1 MDNKYKDYFDIDP
14 DYFPAVNPD
23 VIKSNPELWKKFYP
37 HETFIK
43 LIKDIVSV
51 LNRQQKQNIWV
62 EGAYGTGKS
71 HAVLTLKHLLDS
83 TEQETKEYFETFNL
97 DQDLLKKFL
106 YVKSEGKI
114 ITVHRYASSSIKGDN
129 DLFIAIQESIEQAL
143 RDAGIDNAA
152 HGAMKDAVVKYLSD
166 EYNKQ
171 YFNGL
176 VTGPYAS
183 LFGGSDADKIIKDLQ
198 EYTEDALRELMRKIF
213 KVANER
219 QIRAFTLDDKGLC
232 EWIRETIR
240 QNKLNAIV
248 FIWDEFTEY
257 FQNNMT
263 ALTGF
268 QTMLELSETEHF
280 CFIPVTHK
288 SEALFSAQDT
298 MKNKILGRF
307 VRPRCVIELP
317 ENMAFQLMG
326 AAMQKNSDPVIYQEW
341 TEEILPDLCDRTVNS
356 RVIVGKQ
363 TKLNDEQ
370 MRGILPIHPYAA
382 SLLKHISTSFDSN
395 QRSMFD
401 FIKNDRGDD
410 THAFQWF
417 IKNCGPLDDNPL
429 LTIDMLWNFFYDMGK
444 ESLALSIR
452 QILDNYPR
460 LSRANLL
467 EDEKRVLKAVLL
479 FQAISFEVR
488 DSVDLFLANEKN
500 LNSAFEGSDLEG
512 KASHIAEKLVRDKI
526 LYKKIV
532 GKNDVYSVL
541 IGEMSEDQIEKH
553 KKKYLTKTTSS
564 LITDGA
570 LDEAI
575 ELPAAL
581 KLRYKLVYAGITDF
595 EQTTKKCMNEAERDG
610 KHLYGVVTF
619 AKDSSERLA
628 LSQKITTKLNENPDT
643 PVIFIDCSKTLLGEE
658 QFAEWVEFKAKADY
672 HSGKDKDQSTQNSNY
687 ANDVLKNWRKN
698 IKDGEF
704 VYYSKVRLNGET
716 LATEDALMD
725 ELCAY
730 NRKIFTNGLECYNV
744 IANMWTLNAARQ
756 GAECGLKEEIA
767 GTFRSSNPNTK
778 LEVALNGAWKVQD
791 YWTSSPSLNISA
803 IKARLEELMRTKL
816 RRDGRISIRT
826 IFETLSEA
834 PYGFMPC
841 NLSAFILGFLLKEYC
856 GGKYTWSDDTTSD
869 ELTVDKMK
877 EMIHE
882 ILQQEKTPNPRYR
895 DKYIVTM
902 PQEVKAF
909 IDITSKAF
917 GISKSQCT
925 SVEAARERVRAKM
938 RELSF
943 PIWTLDYIIEGESI
957 DTDVEVVKRLVELY
971 GFLANNVKEETDM
984 SENDIAIEI
993 GKISLKNASAIS
1005 DLEKLFTA
1013 EKCQIGIKAFLDVY
1027 KDGELIK
1034 LANAVNDGNQYINV
1048 LRSKFA
1054 VDAAN
1059 WVWRKGTAEAVIDSV
1074 ILEYQIIE
1082 ESNKCVGTSKSYKD
1096 ALRAWSGKANNMRLS
1111 FSAIKNDVDDLDVL
1125 LGYIYEICTTDQ
1137 LQEQHKQAFLDSM
1150 KNFGAKFVDF
1160 YNNRQNDVFKKV
1172 CDFELTGLSDADKDK
1187 VYGAM
1192 PMGCFTKDKV
1202 GYSNLV
1208 AQMVEE
1214 QKKGLNSMKLRNIWR
1229 EKTNTSSP
1237 YQWSE
1242 QFSMPIFAMLAE
1254 QEVTV
1259 CRKIFA
1265 TINSN
1270 KADAKDISDAIT
1282 YLENAKFFDF
1292 LSDASQRDRET
1303 DAAFQRHEFG
1313 TPSKTPFFSC
1323 VHGGASSGKIAF
1335 GKHFIQMQVKVD
1347 SALVGFVL
1355 GAVVGTGAD
1364 GIAEIISRQTRHHGV
1379 EVNDTDAF
1387 AGGFTSRTLLIL
1399 VSLWVTR
1406 SGISPAAS

>member
-744 IANMWTLNAARQ
+744 IANMCTLNAARQ

-1150 KNFGAKFVDF
+1150 KIFGAKFVDF

-1292 LSDASQRDRET
+1292 LSDASQRDKMFVKNIIRDNAVMLSNIAEVKDYLRSHVT
-1303 DAAFQRHEFG
+1303 DVPYYWFGSPSVQSTLNKMAEAKYNKDGYEIAFQ
-1313 TPSKTPFFSC
+1313 
-1323 VHGGASSGKIAF
+1323 KID
-1335 GKHFIQMQVKVD
+1335 QMSAEDVKKYLKD
-1347 SALVGFVL
+1347 LIKNNKNVGV
-1355 GAVVGTGAD
+1355 
-1364 GIAEIISRQTRHHGV
+1364 EIIK
-1379 EVNDTDAF
+1379 NN
-1387 AGGFTSRTLLIL
+1387 
-1399 VSLWVTR
+1399 
-1406 SGISPAAS
+1406 

>member
-791 YWTSSPSLNISA
+791 YWPSSPSLNISA

-1150 KNFGAKFVDF
+1150 KIFGAKFVDF

-1292 LSDASQRDRET
+1292 LSDASQRDKMFVKNIIRDNAVMLSNIAEVKDYLRSHVT
-1303 DAAFQRHEFG
+1303 DVPYYWFGSPSVQSTLNKMAEAKYNKDGYEIAFQ
-1313 TPSKTPFFSC
+1313 
-1323 VHGGASSGKIAF
+1323 KID
-1335 GKHFIQMQVKVD
+1335 QMSAEDVKKYLKD
-1347 SALVGFVL
+1347 LIKNNKNVGV
-1355 GAVVGTGAD
+1355 
-1364 GIAEIISRQTRHHGV
+1364 EIIK
-1379 EVNDTDAF
+1379 NN
-1387 AGGFTSRTLLIL
+1387 
-1399 VSLWVTR
+1399 
-1406 SGISPAAS
+1406 

>member
-834 PYGFMPC
+834 SYGFMPC

-1150 KNFGAKFVDF
+1150 KIFGAKFVDF

-1292 LSDASQRDRET
+1292 LSDASQRDKMFVKNIIRDNAVMLSNIAEVKDYLRSHVT
-1303 DAAFQRHEFG
+1303 DVPYYWFGSPSVQSTLNKMAEAKYNKDGYEIAFQ
-1313 TPSKTPFFSC
+1313 
-1323 VHGGASSGKIAF
+1323 KID
-1335 GKHFIQMQVKVD
+1335 QMSAEDVKKYLKD
-1347 SALVGFVL
+1347 LIKNNKNVGV
-1355 GAVVGTGAD
+1355 
-1364 GIAEIISRQTRHHGV
+1364 EIIK
-1379 EVNDTDAF
+1379 NN
-1387 AGGFTSRTLLIL
+1387 
-1399 VSLWVTR
+1399 
-1406 SGISPAAS
+1406 

>member
-716 LATEDALMD
+716 LATEDG
-725 ELCAY
+725 AY

-1150 KNFGAKFVDF
+1150 KIFGAKFVDF

-1292 LSDASQRDRET
+1292 LNDASQRDKMFVKNIIRDNAVMLSNIAEVKDYLRSHVT
-1303 DAAFQRHEFG
+1303 DVPYYWFGSPSVQSTLNKMAEAKYNKDGYEIAFQ
-1313 TPSKTPFFSC
+1313 
-1323 VHGGASSGKIAF
+1323 KID
-1335 GKHFIQMQVKVD
+1335 QMSAEDVKKYLKD
-1347 SALVGFVL
+1347 LIKNNKNVGV
-1355 GAVVGTGAD
+1355 
-1364 GIAEIISRQTRHHGV
+1364 EIIK
-1379 EVNDTDAF
+1379 NN
-1387 AGGFTSRTLLIL
+1387 
-1399 VSLWVTR
+1399 
-1406 SGISPAAS
+1406 

>member
-248 FIWDEFTEY
+248 FIWEEFTEY

-803 IKARLEELMRTKL
+803 IKARLEDLMRTKL

-1150 KNFGAKFVDF
+1150 KIFGAKFVDF

-1292 LSDASQRDRET
+1292 LNDASQRDKMFVKNIIRDNAVMLSNIAEVKDYLRSHVT
-1303 DAAFQRHEFG
+1303 DVPYYWFGSPSVQSTLNKMAEAKYNKDGYEIAFQ
-1313 TPSKTPFFSC
+1313 
-1323 VHGGASSGKIAF
+1323 KID
-1335 GKHFIQMQVKVD
+1335 QMSAEDVKKYLKD
-1347 SALVGFVL
+1347 LIKNNKNVGV
-1355 GAVVGTGAD
+1355 
-1364 GIAEIISRQTRHHGV
+1364 EIIK
-1379 EVNDTDAF
+1379 NN
-1387 AGGFTSRTLLIL
+1387 
-1399 VSLWVTR
+1399 
-1406 SGISPAAS
+1406 

>member
-410 THAFQWF
+410 THAFQLF

-1150 KNFGAKFVDF
+1150 KIFGAKFVDF

-1292 LSDASQRDRET
+1292 LSDASQRDKMFVKNIIRDNAVMLSNIAEVKDYLRSHVT
-1303 DAAFQRHEFG
+1303 DVPYYWFGSPSVQSTLNKMAEAKYNKDGYEIAFQ
-1313 TPSKTPFFSC
+1313 
-1323 VHGGASSGKIAF
+1323 KID
-1335 GKHFIQMQVKVD
+1335 QMSAEDVKKYLKD
-1347 SALVGFVL
+1347 LIKNNKNVGV
-1355 GAVVGTGAD
+1355 
-1364 GIAEIISRQTRHHGV
+1364 EIIK
-1379 EVNDTDAF
+1379 NN
-1387 AGGFTSRTLLIL
+1387 
-1399 VSLWVTR
+1399 
-1406 SGISPAAS
+1406 

>member
-834 PYGFMPC
+834 PYGFMPY

-1150 KNFGAKFVDF
+1150 KIFGAKFVDF

-1292 LSDASQRDRET
+1292 LSDASQRDKMFVKNIIRDNAVMLSNIAEVKDYLRSHVT
-1303 DAAFQRHEFG
+1303 DVPYYWFGSPSVQSTLNKMAEAKYNKDGYEIAFQ
-1313 TPSKTPFFSC
+1313 
-1323 VHGGASSGKIAF
+1323 KID
-1335 GKHFIQMQVKVD
+1335 QMSAEDVKKYLKD
-1347 SALVGFVL
+1347 LIKNNKNVGV
-1355 GAVVGTGAD
+1355 
-1364 GIAEIISRQTRHHGV
+1364 EIIK
-1379 EVNDTDAF
+1379 NN
-1387 AGGFTSRTLLIL
+1387 
-1399 VSLWVTR
+1399 
-1406 SGISPAAS
+1406 

>member
-1150 KNFGAKFVDF
+1150 KIFGAKFVDF
-1160 YNNRQNDVFKKV
+1160 YNNRQNDVIKKV

-1292 LSDASQRDRET
+1292 LSDASQRDKMFVKNIIRDNAVMLSNIAEVKDYLRSHVT
-1303 DAAFQRHEFG
+1303 DVPYYWFGSPSVQSTLNKMAEAKYNKDGYEIAFQ
-1313 TPSKTPFFSC
+1313 
-1323 VHGGASSGKIAF
+1323 KID
-1335 GKHFIQMQVKVD
+1335 QMSAEDVKKYLKD
-1347 SALVGFVL
+1347 LIKNNKNVGV
-1355 GAVVGTGAD
+1355 
-1364 GIAEIISRQTRHHGV
+1364 EIIK
-1379 EVNDTDAF
+1379 NN
-1387 AGGFTSRTLLIL
+1387 
-1399 VSLWVTR
+1399 
-1406 SGISPAAS
+1406 

>member
-268 QTMLELSETEHF
+268 QTMLDLSETEHF

-1150 KNFGAKFVDF
+1150 KIFGAKFVDF

-1292 LSDASQRDRET
+1292 LSDASQRDKMFVKNIIRDNAVMLSNIAEVKDYLRSHVT
-1303 DAAFQRHEFG
+1303 DVPYYWFGSPSVQSTLNKMAEAKYNKDGYEIAFQ
-1313 TPSKTPFFSC
+1313 
-1323 VHGGASSGKIAF
+1323 KID
-1335 GKHFIQMQVKVD
+1335 QMSAEDVKKYLKD
-1347 SALVGFVL
+1347 LIKNNKNVGV
-1355 GAVVGTGAD
+1355 
-1364 GIAEIISRQTRHHGV
+1364 EIIK
-1379 EVNDTDAF
+1379 NN
-1387 AGGFTSRTLLIL
+1387 
-1399 VSLWVTR
+1399 
-1406 SGISPAAS
+1406 

>member
-23 VIKSNPELWKKFYP
+23 VIKSKPELWKKFYP

-106 YVKSEGKI
+106 CVKSEGKI

-1059 WVWRKGTAEAVIDSV
+1059 WVWRRGTAEAVIDSV

-1150 KNFGAKFVDF
+1150 KIFGAKFVDF

-1292 LSDASQRDRET
+1292 LNDASQRDKMFVKNIIRDNAVMLSNIAEVKDYLRSHVT
-1303 DAAFQRHEFG
+1303 DVPYYWFGSPSVQSTLNKMAEAKYNKDGYEIAFQ
-1313 TPSKTPFFSC
+1313 
-1323 VHGGASSGKIAF
+1323 KID
-1335 GKHFIQMQVKVD
+1335 QMSAEDVKKYLKD
-1347 SALVGFVL
+1347 LIKNNKNVGV
-1355 GAVVGTGAD
+1355 
-1364 GIAEIISRQTRHHGV
+1364 EIIK
-1379 EVNDTDAF
+1379 NN
-1387 AGGFTSRTLLIL
+1387 
-1399 VSLWVTR
+1399 
-1406 SGISPAAS
+1406 

>member
-1150 KNFGAKFVDF
+1150 KIFGAKFVDF

-1187 VYGAM
+1187 VSGAM

-1292 LSDASQRDRET
+1292 LSDASQRDKMFVKNIIRDNAVMLSNIAEVKDYLRSHVT
-1303 DAAFQRHEFG
+1303 DVPYYWFGSPSVQSTLNKMAEAKYNKDGYEIAFQ
-1313 TPSKTPFFSC
+1313 
-1323 VHGGASSGKIAF
+1323 KID
-1335 GKHFIQMQVKVD
+1335 QMSAEDVKKYLKD
-1347 SALVGFVL
+1347 LIKNNKNVGV
-1355 GAVVGTGAD
+1355 
-1364 GIAEIISRQTRHHGV
+1364 EIIK
-1379 EVNDTDAF
+1379 NN
-1387 AGGFTSRTLLIL
+1387 
-1399 VSLWVTR
+1399 
-1406 SGISPAAS
+1406 

>member
-778 LEVALNGAWKVQD
+778 LEVALNSAWKVQD

-1150 KNFGAKFVDF
+1150 KIFGAKFVDF

-1292 LSDASQRDRET
+1292 LSDASQRDKMFVKNIIRDNAVMLSNIAEVKDYLRSHVT
-1303 DAAFQRHEFG
+1303 DVPYYWFGSPSVQSTLNKMAEAKYNKDGYEIAFQ
-1313 TPSKTPFFSC
+1313 
-1323 VHGGASSGKIAF
+1323 KID
-1335 GKHFIQMQVKVD
+1335 QMSAEDVKKYLKD
-1347 SALVGFVL
+1347 LIKNNKNVGV
-1355 GAVVGTGAD
+1355 
-1364 GIAEIISRQTRHHGV
+1364 EIIK
-1379 EVNDTDAF
+1379 NN
-1387 AGGFTSRTLLIL
+1387 
-1399 VSLWVTR
+1399 
-1406 SGISPAAS
+1406 

>member
-500 LNSAFEGSDLEG
+500 LNSAFEGSVLEG

-1082 ESNKCVGTSKSYKD
+1082 ECNKCVGTSKSYKD

-1150 KNFGAKFVDF
+1150 KIFGAKFVDF

-1292 LSDASQRDRET
+1292 LNDASQRDKMFVKNIIRDNAVMLSNIAEVKDYLRSHVT
-1303 DAAFQRHEFG
+1303 DVPYYWFGSPSVQSTLNKMAEAKYNKDGYEIAFQ
-1313 TPSKTPFFSC
+1313 
-1323 VHGGASSGKIAF
+1323 KID
-1335 GKHFIQMQVKVD
+1335 QMSAEDVKKYLKD
-1347 SALVGFVL
+1347 LIKNNKNVGV
-1355 GAVVGTGAD
+1355 
-1364 GIAEIISRQTRHHGV
+1364 EIIK
-1379 EVNDTDAF
+1379 NN
-1387 AGGFTSRTLLIL
+1387 
-1399 VSLWVTR
+1399 
-1406 SGISPAAS
+1406 

>member
-725 ELCAY
+725 EPCAY

-1150 KNFGAKFVDF
+1150 KIFGAKFVDF

-1292 LSDASQRDRET
+1292 LSDASQRDKMFVKNIIRDNAVMLSNIAEVKDYLRSHVT
-1303 DAAFQRHEFG
+1303 DVPYYWFGSPSVQSTLNKMAEAKYNKDGYEIAFQ
-1313 TPSKTPFFSC
+1313 
-1323 VHGGASSGKIAF
+1323 KID
-1335 GKHFIQMQVKVD
+1335 QMSAEDVKKYLKD
-1347 SALVGFVL
+1347 LIKNNKNVGV
-1355 GAVVGTGAD
+1355 
-1364 GIAEIISRQTRHHGV
+1364 EIIK
-1379 EVNDTDAF
+1379 NN
-1387 AGGFTSRTLLIL
+1387 
-1399 VSLWVTR
+1399 
-1406 SGISPAAS
+1406 

>member
-370 MRGILPIHPYAA
+370 MRGILPPIHPYAA

-1150 KNFGAKFVDF
+1150 KIFGAKFVDF

-1292 LSDASQRDRET
+1292 LSDASQRDKMFVKNIIRDNAVMLSNIAEVKDYLRSHVT
-1303 DAAFQRHEFG
+1303 DVPYYWFGSPSVQSTLNKMAEAKYNKDGYEIAFQ
-1313 TPSKTPFFSC
+1313 
-1323 VHGGASSGKIAF
+1323 KID
-1335 GKHFIQMQVKVD
+1335 QMSAEDVKKYLKD
-1347 SALVGFVL
+1347 LIKNNKNVGV
-1355 GAVVGTGAD
+1355 
-1364 GIAEIISRQTRHHGV
+1364 EIIK
-1379 EVNDTDAF
+1379 NN
-1387 AGGFTSRTLLIL
+1387 
-1399 VSLWVTR
+1399 
-1406 SGISPAAS
+1406 

>member
-83 TEQETKEYFETFNL
+83 TEQETKEYFETLNL

-1150 KNFGAKFVDF
+1150 KIFGAKFADF

-1292 LSDASQRDRET
+1292 LSDASQRDKMFVKNIIRDNAVMLSNIAEVKDYLRSHVT
-1303 DAAFQRHEFG
+1303 DVPYYWFGSPSVQSTLNKMAEAKYNKDGYEIAFQ
-1313 TPSKTPFFSC
+1313 
-1323 VHGGASSGKIAF
+1323 KID
-1335 GKHFIQMQVKVD
+1335 QMSAEDVKKYLKD
-1347 SALVGFVL
+1347 LIKNNKNVGV
-1355 GAVVGTGAD
+1355 
-1364 GIAEIISRQTRHHGV
+1364 EIIK
-1379 EVNDTDAF
+1379 NN
-1387 AGGFTSRTLLIL
+1387 
-1399 VSLWVTR
+1399 
-1406 SGISPAAS
+1406 

>member
-595 EQTTKKCMNEAERDG
+595 EQTTKKCMNDAERDG

-725 ELCAY
+725 ELRAY

-744 IANMWTLNAARQ
+744 IANMWILSAARQ
-756 GAECGLKEEIA
+756 GAECGLKEELA
-767 GTFRSSNPNTK
+767 GTFKSANPNTK

-993 GKISLKNASAIS
+993 GKISLKNASAMS

-1150 KNFGAKFVDF
+1150 KIFGAKFVDF

-1292 LSDASQRDRET
+1292 LNDASQRDKMFVKNIIRDNAVMLSNIAEVKDYLRSHVT
-1303 DAAFQRHEFG
+1303 DVPYYWFGSPSVQSTLNKMAEAKYNKDGYEIAFQ
-1313 TPSKTPFFSC
+1313 
-1323 VHGGASSGKIAF
+1323 KID
-1335 GKHFIQMQVKVD
+1335 QMSADDVKKYLKD
-1347 SALVGFVL
+1347 LIKNNKNVGV
-1355 GAVVGTGAD
+1355 
-1364 GIAEIISRQTRHHGV
+1364 EIIK
-1379 EVNDTDAF
+1379 NN
-1387 AGGFTSRTLLIL
+1387 
-1399 VSLWVTR
+1399 
-1406 SGISPAAS
+1406 

>member
-971 GFLANNVKEETDM
+971 GFLANNV
-984 SENDIAIEI
+984 
-993 GKISLKNASAIS
+993 
-1005 DLEKLFTA
+1005 
-1013 EKCQIGIKAFLDVY
+1013 
-1027 KDGELIK
+1027 
-1034 LANAVNDGNQYINV
+1034 
-1048 LRSKFA
+1048 
-1054 VDAAN
+1054 
-1059 WVWRKGTAEAVIDSV
+1059 
-1074 ILEYQIIE
+1074 
-1082 ESNKCVGTSKSYKD
+1082 
-1096 ALRAWSGKANNMRLS
+1096 
-1111 FSAIKNDVDDLDVL
+1111 
-1125 LGYIYEICTTDQ
+1125 
-1137 LQEQHKQAFLDSM
+1137 
-1150 KNFGAKFVDF
+1150 
-1160 YNNRQNDVFKKV
+1160 
-1172 CDFELTGLSDADKDK
+1172 
-1187 VYGAM
+1187 
-1192 PMGCFTKDKV
+1192 
-1202 GYSNLV
+1202 
-1208 AQMVEE
+1208 
-1214 QKKGLNSMKLRNIWR
+1214 
-1229 EKTNTSSP
+1229 
-1237 YQWSE
+1237 
-1242 QFSMPIFAMLAE
+1242 
-1254 QEVTV
+1254 
-1259 CRKIFA
+1259 
-1265 TINSN
+1265 
-1270 KADAKDISDAIT
+1270 
-1282 YLENAKFFDF
+1282 
-1292 LSDASQRDRET
+1292 RDRHV
-1303 DAAFQRHEFG
+1303 R
-1313 TPSKTPFFSC
+1313 K
-1323 VHGGASSGKIAF
+1323 
-1335 GKHFIQMQVKVD
+1335 
-1347 SALVGFVL
+1347 
-1355 GAVVGTGAD
+1355 
-1364 GIAEIISRQTRHHGV
+1364 
-1379 EVNDTDAF
+1379 
-1387 AGGFTSRTLLIL
+1387 
-1399 VSLWVTR
+1399 
-1406 SGISPAAS
+1406 

>member
-97 DQDLLKKFL
+97 NQDLLKKFL

-553 KKKYLTKTTSS
+553 KKKYQTKTTSS

-595 EQTTKKCMNEAERDG
+595 EQTAKKCMNEAERDG

-658 QFAEWVEFKAKADY
+658 QFAEWIEFKAKADY

-687 ANDVLKNWRKN
+687 ANDILKNWRKN

-704 VYYSKVRLNGET
+704 VYYSKVRINGET

-725 ELCAY
+725 ELRAY

-744 IANMWTLNAARQ
+744 IANMWTLGAARQ

-778 LEVALNGAWKVQD
+778 LEVALNGAWKVPD
-791 YWTSSPSLNISA
+791 YWISSPSLNISV
-803 IKARLEELMRTKL
+803 IKARLEELMKTKL

-869 ELTVDKMK
+869 ELTLEKMK

-917 GISKSQCT
+917 SISKSQCT

-957 DTDVEVVKRLVELY
+957 DTDVEVVKRLVMLY

-993 GKISLKNASAIS
+993 GKISLKNASAMS

-1013 EKCQIGIKAFLDVY
+1013 EKCQAGIKAFLDVY
-1027 KDGELIK
+1027 RDGELIK

-1048 LRSKFA
+1048 LRSKFS

-1059 WVWRKGTAEAVIDSV
+1059 WVWRKETAEVVIDSV

-1096 ALRAWSGKANNMRLS
+1096 ALRAWSGKVNNMRLS

-1125 LGYIYEICTTDQ
+1125 LEYIYEICTTDQ

-1150 KNFGAKFVDF
+1150 KIFGAKFVDF
-1160 YNNRQNDVFKKV
+1160 YNNHQNNVFKKV

-1242 QFSMPIFAMLAE
+1242 QFTMPIFAMLAE
-1254 QEVTV
+1254 QEVTA

-1270 KADAKDISDAIT
+1270 KAEAKDISDAIT
-1282 YLENAKFFDF
+1282 YLENAKFFDS
-1292 LSDASQRDRET
+1292 LNDASQRDKMFVKNIIRDNAVMLSDIAEVKDYLRNYVT
-1303 DAAFQRHEFG
+1303 DVPYHWLGSPSVQSTLNKMAEAKYNKDGYEIAFQ
-1313 TPSKTPFFSC
+1313 
-1323 VHGGASSGKIAF
+1323 KID
-1335 GKHFIQMQVKVD
+1335 QMSAEDVKKYLKD
-1347 SALVGFVL
+1347 LIKNNKNVGV
-1355 GAVVGTGAD
+1355 
-1364 GIAEIISRQTRHHGV
+1364 EIIK
-1379 EVNDTDAF
+1379 NN
-1387 AGGFTSRTLLIL
+1387 
-1399 VSLWVTR
+1399 
-1406 SGISPAAS
+1406 

>member
-730 NRKIFTNGLECYNV
+730 NRKILTNGLECYNV

-1150 KNFGAKFVDF
+1150 KIFGAKFVDF

-1292 LSDASQRDRET
+1292 LSDASQRDKMFVKNIIRDNAVMLSNIAEVKDYLRSHVT
-1303 DAAFQRHEFG
+1303 DVPYYWFGSPSVQSTLNKMAEAKYNKDGYEIAFQ
-1313 TPSKTPFFSC
+1313 
-1323 VHGGASSGKIAF
+1323 KID
-1335 GKHFIQMQVKVD
+1335 QMSAEDVKKYLKD
-1347 SALVGFVL
+1347 LIKNNKNVGV
-1355 GAVVGTGAD
+1355 
-1364 GIAEIISRQTRHHGV
+1364 EIIK
-1379 EVNDTDAF
+1379 NN
-1387 AGGFTSRTLLIL
+1387 
-1399 VSLWVTR
+1399 
-1406 SGISPAAS
+1406 

>member
-129 DLFIAIQESIEQAL
+129 DLFIVIQESIEQAL

-1150 KNFGAKFVDF
+1150 KIFGAKFVDF

-1242 QFSMPIFAMLAE
+1242 QISMPIFAMLAE

-1292 LSDASQRDRET
+1292 LSDASQRDKMFVKNIIRDNAVMLSNIAEVKDYLRSHVT
-1303 DAAFQRHEFG
+1303 DVPYYWFGSPSVQSTLNKMAEAKYNKDGYEIAFQ
-1313 TPSKTPFFSC
+1313 
-1323 VHGGASSGKIAF
+1323 KID
-1335 GKHFIQMQVKVD
+1335 QMSAEDVKKYLKD
-1347 SALVGFVL
+1347 LIKNNKNVGV
-1355 GAVVGTGAD
+1355 
-1364 GIAEIISRQTRHHGV
+1364 EIIK
-1379 EVNDTDAF
+1379 NN
-1387 AGGFTSRTLLIL
+1387 
-1399 VSLWVTR
+1399 
-1406 SGISPAAS
+1406 

>member
-152 HGAMKDAVVKYLSD
+152 HGAMRDAVVKYLSD

-356 RVIVGKQ
+356 RVIVGKH

-643 PVIFIDCSKTLLGEE
+643 PVVFIDCSKTLLGEE

-687 ANDVLKNWRKN
+687 ANDVLKNWRNN

-704 VYYSKVRLNGET
+704 VYYSKVRLNGEI

-725 ELCAY
+725 ELRAY

-778 LEVALNGAWKVQD
+778 LEVALKGAWKVQD
-791 YWTSSPSLNISA
+791 YWTSSPSLNISV
-803 IKARLEELMRTKL
+803 IKVRLEELMRTKL

-826 IFETLSEA
+826 IFETLSGA

-841 NLSAFILGFLLKEYC
+841 NLSAFVLGFLLKEYC

-882 ILQQEKTPNPRYR
+882 ILQQEKTPNSRYR

-957 DTDVEVVKRLVELY
+957 GTDVEVVKRLVGLY

-993 GKISLKNASAIS
+993 GKISLKNASAMS
-1005 DLEKLFTA
+1005 DLEKLFTV

-1048 LRSKFA
+1048 LRSRFA

-1125 LGYIYEICTTDQ
+1125 LEYIYEICTTDQ

-1150 KNFGAKFVDF
+1150 KIFGAKFIDF

-1202 GYSNLV
+1202 GYGNLV

-1270 KADAKDISDAIT
+1270 KAEAKDISDAIT
-1282 YLENAKFFDF
+1282 YLENAKFFDS
-1292 LSDASQRDRET
+1292 LNDASQRDKMFIKNIIRDNAVMLSDIAEVKDYLRSYVT
-1303 DAAFQRHEFG
+1303 DVPYHWLGSPSVQSILNKMAEAKYNKNGYEIAFQ
-1313 TPSKTPFFSC
+1313 
-1323 VHGGASSGKIAF
+1323 KID
-1335 GKHFIQMQVKVD
+1335 QMSAEDVKKYLKD
-1347 SALVGFVL
+1347 LIKNNKNVG
-1355 GAVVGTGAD
+1355 
-1364 GIAEIISRQTRHHGV
+1364 IEIIK
-1379 EVNDTDAF
+1379 NN
-1387 AGGFTSRTLLIL
+1387 
-1399 VSLWVTR
+1399 
-1406 SGISPAAS
+1406 

>member
-595 EQTTKKCMNEAERDG
+595 EQTPKKCMNEAERDG

-1150 KNFGAKFVDF
+1150 KIFGAKFVDF

-1292 LSDASQRDRET
+1292 LSDASQRDKMFVKNIIRDNAVMLSNIAEVKDYLRSHVT
-1303 DAAFQRHEFG
+1303 DVPYYWFGSPSVQSTLNKMAEAKYNKDGYEIAFQ
-1313 TPSKTPFFSC
+1313 
-1323 VHGGASSGKIAF
+1323 KID
-1335 GKHFIQMQVKVD
+1335 QMSAEDVKKYLKD
-1347 SALVGFVL
+1347 LIKNNKNVGV
-1355 GAVVGTGAD
+1355 
-1364 GIAEIISRQTRHHGV
+1364 EIIK
-1379 EVNDTDAF
+1379 NN
-1387 AGGFTSRTLLIL
+1387 
-1399 VSLWVTR
+1399 
-1406 SGISPAAS
+1406 

>member
-83 TEQETKEYFETFNL
+83 TEQETKEYFEIFNL

-1150 KNFGAKFVDF
+1150 KIFGAKFVDF

-1292 LSDASQRDRET
+1292 LSDASQRDKMFVKNIIRDNAVMLSNIAEVKDYLRSHVT
-1303 DAAFQRHEFG
+1303 DVPYYWFGSPSVQSTLNKMAEAKYNKDGYEIAFQ
-1313 TPSKTPFFSC
+1313 
-1323 VHGGASSGKIAF
+1323 KID
-1335 GKHFIQMQVKVD
+1335 QMSAEDVKKYLKD
-1347 SALVGFVL
+1347 LIKNNKNVGV
-1355 GAVVGTGAD
+1355 
-1364 GIAEIISRQTRHHGV
+1364 EIIK
-1379 EVNDTDAF
+1379 NN
-1387 AGGFTSRTLLIL
+1387 
-1399 VSLWVTR
+1399 
-1406 SGISPAAS
+1406 

>member
-183 LFGGSDADKIIKDLQ
+183 LFGGSDADKIIKDFQ

-1150 KNFGAKFVDF
+1150 KIFGAKFVDF

-1202 GYSNLV
+1202 GYCNLV

-1292 LSDASQRDRET
+1292 LNDASQRDKMFVKNIIRDNAVMLSNIAEVKDYLRSHVT
-1303 DAAFQRHEFG
+1303 DVPYYWFGSPSVQSTLNKMAEAKYNKDGYEIAFQ
-1313 TPSKTPFFSC
+1313 
-1323 VHGGASSGKIAF
+1323 KID
-1335 GKHFIQMQVKVD
+1335 QMSAEDVKKYLKD
-1347 SALVGFVL
+1347 LIKNNKNVGV
-1355 GAVVGTGAD
+1355 
-1364 GIAEIISRQTRHHGV
+1364 EIIK
-1379 EVNDTDAF
+1379 NN
-1387 AGGFTSRTLLIL
+1387 
-1399 VSLWVTR
+1399 
-1406 SGISPAAS
+1406 

>member
-356 RVIVGKQ
+356 RGIVGKQ
-363 TKLNDEQ
+363 TKLNEEQ

-526 LYKKIV
+526 LYKKII

-725 ELCAY
+725 ELRAY

-791 YWTSSPSLNISA
+791 YWTSSPSLNISV

-1150 KNFGAKFVDF
+1150 KIFGAKFVDF

-1214 QKKGLNSMKLRNIWR
+1214 QKKGLNSMRLRNIWR

-1292 LSDASQRDRET
+1292 LNDASQRDKMFVKNIIRDNAVMLSNIAEVKDYLRSHVT
-1303 DAAFQRHEFG
+1303 DVPYYWFGSPSVQSTLNKMAEAKYNKDGYEIAFQ
-1313 TPSKTPFFSC
+1313 
-1323 VHGGASSGKIAF
+1323 KID
-1335 GKHFIQMQVKVD
+1335 QMSAEDVKKYLKDLIKNNKNIGV
-1347 SALVGFVL
+1347 
-1355 GAVVGTGAD
+1355 
-1364 GIAEIISRQTRHHGV
+1364 EIIK
-1379 EVNDTDAF
+1379 NN
-1387 AGGFTSRTLLIL
+1387 
-1399 VSLWVTR
+1399 
-1406 SGISPAAS
+1406 

>member
-1150 KNFGAKFVDF
+1150 KIFGAKFVDF

-1254 QEVTV
+1254 QEVPV

-1270 KADAKDISDAIT
+1270 TADAMDISEAIT

-1292 LSDASQRDRET
+1292 LSDASQRDKMFVKNIIRDNAVMLSNIAEVKDYLRSHVT
-1303 DAAFQRHEFG
+1303 DVPYYWFGSPSVQSTLNKMAEAKYNKDGYEIAFQ
-1313 TPSKTPFFSC
+1313 
-1323 VHGGASSGKIAF
+1323 KID
-1335 GKHFIQMQVKVD
+1335 QMSAEDVKKYLKD
-1347 SALVGFVL
+1347 LIKNNKNVGV
-1355 GAVVGTGAD
+1355 
-1364 GIAEIISRQTRHHGV
+1364 EIIK
-1379 EVNDTDAF
+1379 NN
-1387 AGGFTSRTLLIL
+1387 
-1399 VSLWVTR
+1399 
-1406 SGISPAAS
+1406 

>member
-341 TEEILPDLCDRTVNS
+341 TEEILPGLCDRTVNS

-1150 KNFGAKFVDF
+1150 KIFGAKFVDF

-1292 LSDASQRDRET
+1292 LSDASQRDKMFVKNIIRDNAVMLSNIAEVKDYLRSHVT
-1303 DAAFQRHEFG
+1303 DVPYYWFGSPSVQSTLNKMAEAKYNKDGYEIAFQ
-1313 TPSKTPFFSC
+1313 
-1323 VHGGASSGKIAF
+1323 KID
-1335 GKHFIQMQVKVD
+1335 QMSAEDVKKYLKD
-1347 SALVGFVL
+1347 LIKNNKNVGV
-1355 GAVVGTGAD
+1355 
-1364 GIAEIISRQTRHHGV
+1364 EIIK
-1379 EVNDTDAF
+1379 NN
-1387 AGGFTSRTLLIL
+1387 
-1399 VSLWVTR
+1399 
-1406 SGISPAAS
+1406 

>member
-183 LFGGSDADKIIKDLQ
+183 FFGGSDADKIIKDLQ

-219 QIRAFTLDDKGLC
+219 QIRAFILDDKGLC

-341 TEEILPDLCDRTVNS
+341 TEEIFPDLCDRTVNS

-370 MRGILPIHPYAA
+370 MGGILPIHPYAA

-429 LTIDMLWNFFYDMGK
+429 LTIDMLWNFFYDRGK

-553 KKKYLTKTTSS
+553 KKKYQTKTTSS

-595 EQTTKKCMNEAERDG
+595 EQTAKKCMNEAERDG

-687 ANDVLKNWRKN
+687 ADDVLKNWRKN

-725 ELCAY
+725 ELRAY

-993 GKISLKNASAIS
+993 GKISLKNASAMS

-1150 KNFGAKFVDF
+1150 KIFGAKFVDF

-1282 YLENAKFFDF
+1282 YLDNAKFFDF
-1292 LSDASQRDRET
+1292 LNDALQRDKMFVKNIIRDNAVMLSNIAEVKDYLRSHVT
-1303 DAAFQRHEFG
+1303 DVPYYWFGSPSVQSTLNKMAEAKYNKDGYEIAFQ
-1313 TPSKTPFFSC
+1313 
-1323 VHGGASSGKIAF
+1323 KID
-1335 GKHFIQMQVKVD
+1335 QMSAEDVKKYLKD
-1347 SALVGFVL
+1347 LIKNNKNVGV
-1355 GAVVGTGAD
+1355 
-1364 GIAEIISRQTRHHGV
+1364 EIIK
-1379 EVNDTDAF
+1379 NN
-1387 AGGFTSRTLLIL
+1387 
-1399 VSLWVTR
+1399 
-1406 SGISPAAS
+1406 

>member
-1150 KNFGAKFVDF
+1150 KIFGAKFVDF

-1292 LSDASQRDRET
+1292 LSDASQRDKMFVKNIIRDNAVMLSNIAEVKDYLRSHVT
-1303 DAAFQRHEFG
+1303 DVPYYWFGSPPVQSTLNKMAEAKYNKDGYEIAFQ
-1313 TPSKTPFFSC
+1313 
-1323 VHGGASSGKIAF
+1323 KID
-1335 GKHFIQMQVKVD
+1335 QMSAEDVKKYLKD
-1347 SALVGFVL
+1347 LIKNNKNVGV
-1355 GAVVGTGAD
+1355 
-1364 GIAEIISRQTRHHGV
+1364 EIIK
-1379 EVNDTDAF
+1379 NN
-1387 AGGFTSRTLLIL
+1387 
-1399 VSLWVTR
+1399 
-1406 SGISPAAS
+1406 

>member
-725 ELCAY
+725 ELSAY

-1150 KNFGAKFVDF
+1150 KIFGAKFVDF

-1292 LSDASQRDRET
+1292 LNDASQRDKMFVKNIIRDNAVMLSNIAEVKDYLRSHVT
-1303 DAAFQRHEFG
+1303 DVPYYWFGSPSVQSTLNKMAEAKYNKDGYEIAFQ
-1313 TPSKTPFFSC
+1313 
-1323 VHGGASSGKIAF
+1323 KID
-1335 GKHFIQMQVKVD
+1335 QMSAEDVKKYLKD
-1347 SALVGFVL
+1347 LIKNNKNVGV
-1355 GAVVGTGAD
+1355 
-1364 GIAEIISRQTRHHGV
+1364 EIIK
-1379 EVNDTDAF
+1379 NN
-1387 AGGFTSRTLLIL
+1387 
-1399 VSLWVTR
+1399 
-1406 SGISPAAS
+1406 

>member
-687 ANDVLKNWRKN
+687 ADDVLKNWRKN

-725 ELCAY
+725 ELRAY

-791 YWTSSPSLNISA
+791 YWTSSPSLNISV

-1150 KNFGAKFVDF
+1150 KIFGAKFVDF

-1292 LSDASQRDRET
+1292 LNDASQRDKMFVKNIIRDNAVMLSNIAEVKDYLRSHVT
-1303 DAAFQRHEFG
+1303 DVPYYWFGSPSVQSTLNKMAEAKYNKDGYEIAFQ
-1313 TPSKTPFFSC
+1313 
-1323 VHGGASSGKIAF
+1323 KID
-1335 GKHFIQMQVKVD
+1335 QMSAEDVKKYLKD
-1347 SALVGFVL
+1347 LIKNNKNVGV
-1355 GAVVGTGAD
+1355 
-1364 GIAEIISRQTRHHGV
+1364 EIIK
-1379 EVNDTDAF
+1379 NN
-1387 AGGFTSRTLLIL
+1387 
-1399 VSLWVTR
+1399 
-1406 SGISPAAS
+1406 

>member
-23 VIKSNPELWKKFYP
+23 VIKSKPELWKKFYP

-106 YVKSEGKI
+106 CVKSEGKI

-687 ANDVLKNWRKN
+687 ANDILKNWRKN

-1059 WVWRKGTAEAVIDSV
+1059 WVWRRGTAEAVIDSV

-1150 KNFGAKFVDF
+1150 KIFGAKFVDF

-1237 YQWSE
+1237 YQWAE

-1292 LSDASQRDRET
+1292 LNDASQRDKMFVKNIIRDNAVMLSNIAEVKDYLRSHVT
-1303 DAAFQRHEFG
+1303 DVPYYWFGSPSVQSTLNKMAEAKYNKDGYEIAFQ
-1313 TPSKTPFFSC
+1313 
-1323 VHGGASSGKIAF
+1323 KID
-1335 GKHFIQMQVKVD
+1335 QMSAEDVKKYLKD
-1347 SALVGFVL
+1347 LIKNNKNVGV
-1355 GAVVGTGAD
+1355 
-1364 GIAEIISRQTRHHGV
+1364 EIIK
-1379 EVNDTDAF
+1379 NN
-1387 AGGFTSRTLLIL
+1387 
-1399 VSLWVTR
+1399 
-1406 SGISPAAS
+1406 

>member
-183 LFGGSDADKIIKDLQ
+183 LFGGSDTDKIIKDLQ

-326 AAMQKNSDPVIYQEW
+326 AAMQKNCDPVIYQEW

-356 RVIVGKQ
+356 RGIVGKQ
-363 TKLNDEQ
+363 TKLNEEQ

-382 SLLKHISTSFDSN
+382 SLLKHISTSFASN

-452 QILDNYPR
+452 QILDNFPR

-541 IGEMSEDQIEKH
+541 IGEMSEEQIEKH

-687 ANDVLKNWRKN
+687 ANDVLKNWRNN

-725 ELCAY
+725 ELRAY

-744 IANMWTLNAARQ
+744 ITNMWNLNAARQ
-756 GAECGLKEEIA
+756 GAECGLKEELA
-767 GTFRSSNPNTK
+767 GTFKSPNPNTK

-791 YWTSSPSLNISA
+791 YWTSSPSLNISV

-943 PIWTLDYIIEGESI
+943 PIWTLDYIVEGESI

-971 GFLANNVKEETDM
+971 GFLANNVKEETGM
-984 SENDIAIEI
+984 SDNDIAIEI
-993 GKISLKNASAIS
+993 GKISLKNASAMS

-1125 LGYIYEICTTDQ
+1125 LEYIYEICTTNQ
-1137 LQEQHKQAFLDSM
+1137 LQEQHKQPFLDNM
-1150 KNFGAKFVDF
+1150 KIFGAKFVDF

-1187 VYGAM
+1187 VYGVM
-1192 PMGCFTKDKV
+1192 PMGCFTKDKI

-1242 QFSMPIFAMLAE
+1242 LFSMPIFAMLAE
-1254 QEVTV
+1254 QEVTA

-1282 YLENAKFFDF
+1282 YLENAKFFDS
-1292 LSDASQRDRET
+1292 LNDASQRDKMFVKNIIRDNAVMLSDIAEVKDYLRSHVT
-1303 DAAFQRHEFG
+1303 DVPYHWLGSPSVQSTLNKMAEAKYNKGGYEIAFQ
-1313 TPSKTPFFSC
+1313 
-1323 VHGGASSGKIAF
+1323 KID
-1335 GKHFIQMQVKVD
+1335 QMSAEDVKKYLKD
-1347 SALVGFVL
+1347 LIKNNKNVGV
-1355 GAVVGTGAD
+1355 
-1364 GIAEIISRQTRHHGV
+1364 EIIK
-1379 EVNDTDAF
+1379 NN
-1387 AGGFTSRTLLIL
+1387 
-1399 VSLWVTR
+1399 
-1406 SGISPAAS
+1406 

>member
-213 KVANER
+213 KVAKR

-1150 KNFGAKFVDF
+1150 KIFGAKFVDF

-1292 LSDASQRDRET
+1292 LSDASQRDKMFVKNIIRDNAVMLSNIAEVKDYLRSHVT
-1303 DAAFQRHEFG
+1303 DVPYYWFGSPSVQSTLNKMAEAKYNKDGYEIAFQ
-1313 TPSKTPFFSC
+1313 
-1323 VHGGASSGKIAF
+1323 KID
-1335 GKHFIQMQVKVD
+1335 QMSAEDVKKYLKD
-1347 SALVGFVL
+1347 LIKNNKNVGV
-1355 GAVVGTGAD
+1355 
-1364 GIAEIISRQTRHHGV
+1364 EIIK
-1379 EVNDTDAF
+1379 NN
-1387 AGGFTSRTLLIL
+1387 
-1399 VSLWVTR
+1399 
-1406 SGISPAAS
+1406 

>member
-1150 KNFGAKFVDF
+1150 KIFGAKFVDF

-1292 LSDASQRDRET
+1292 LSGASQRDKMFVKNIIRDNAVMLSNIAEVKDYLRSHVT
-1303 DAAFQRHEFG
+1303 DVPYYWFGSPSVQSTLNKMAEAKYNKDGYEIAFQ
-1313 TPSKTPFFSC
+1313 
-1323 VHGGASSGKIAF
+1323 KID
-1335 GKHFIQMQVKVD
+1335 QMSAEDVKKYLKD
-1347 SALVGFVL
+1347 LIKNNKNVGV
-1355 GAVVGTGAD
+1355 
-1364 GIAEIISRQTRHHGV
+1364 EIIK
-1379 EVNDTDAF
+1379 NN
-1387 AGGFTSRTLLIL
+1387 
-1399 VSLWVTR
+1399 
-1406 SGISPAAS
+1406 

>member
-957 DTDVEVVKRLVELY
+957 DTDVEVIKRLVELY

-1150 KNFGAKFVDF
+1150 KIFGAKFVDF

-1292 LSDASQRDRET
+1292 LNDASQRDKMFVKNIIRDNAVMLSNIAEVKDYLRSHVT
-1303 DAAFQRHEFG
+1303 DVPYYWFGSPSVQSTLNKMAEAKYNKDGYEIAFQ
-1313 TPSKTPFFSC
+1313 
-1323 VHGGASSGKIAF
+1323 KID
-1335 GKHFIQMQVKVD
+1335 QMSAEDVKKYLKD
-1347 SALVGFVL
+1347 LIKNNKNVGV
-1355 GAVVGTGAD
+1355 
-1364 GIAEIISRQTRHHGV
+1364 EIIK
-1379 EVNDTDAF
+1379 NN
-1387 AGGFTSRTLLIL
+1387 
-1399 VSLWVTR
+1399 
-1406 SGISPAAS
+1406 

>member
-687 ANDVLKNWRKN
+687 TNDVLKNWRKN

-1150 KNFGAKFVDF
+1150 KIFGAKFVDF

-1292 LSDASQRDRET
+1292 LSDASQRDKMFVKNIIRDNAVMLSNIAEVKDYLRSHVT
-1303 DAAFQRHEFG
+1303 DVPYYWFGSPSVQSTLNKMAEAKYNKDGYEIAFQ
-1313 TPSKTPFFSC
+1313 
-1323 VHGGASSGKIAF
+1323 KID
-1335 GKHFIQMQVKVD
+1335 QMSAEDVKKYLKD
-1347 SALVGFVL
+1347 LIKNNKNVGV
-1355 GAVVGTGAD
+1355 
-1364 GIAEIISRQTRHHGV
+1364 EIIK
-1379 EVNDTDAF
+1379 NN
-1387 AGGFTSRTLLIL
+1387 
-1399 VSLWVTR
+1399 
-1406 SGISPAAS
+1406 